1 MSFIPEVLAIFLKFL
16 VTLIMKNFKI
26 KEIMSMKACMNVY
39 VGMYVGGLE
48 GALFDGLNSFR
59 YISDD
64 VAWWLI
70 TSLRLGI

>member
-26 KEIMSMKACMNVY
+26 KEIMSMKAWMNVY

-48 GALFDGLNSFR
+48 GALFLMG
-59 YISDD
+59 
-64 VAWWLI
+64 
-70 TSLRLGI
+70 